1 LGKSREANHGSAH
14 VTNFIRN
21 IIDNDLATGK
31 VQQVVTRFPPEPNGY
46 LHIGHAKSIC
56 LNFGVARDYGGKCFL
71 RFDDTNPENEN
82 LEFMESIKDAVK
94 WLGFDWEDRLRNASD
109 YFEQLFNYAVQLI
122 QDGKAF
128 VCDLNAEQMREYRGN
143 LTETGRHSPFRNRPV
158 AENIDLFRRMR
169 AGEFPDGS
177 RTLRVKIDMSS
188 GNINLRD
195 PAIYRIKRSHHHLL
209 GDEWCIYPMYDYA
222 HCISDAIE
230 GISHSLCTLEF
241 EDHRPLYDWIL
252 DELKTP
258 CHPQQIE
265 FSRLELNYTV
275 TSKRKLKQL
284 VEDNLVDGW
293 DDPRMPTIA
302 GIRRRGYTP
311 AAVRLFCDRIG
322 VSKKKTVID
331 MSVLEDC
338 VREDL
343 NEVALR
349 AFVVLDPVQLIIE
362 NFQDQ
367 MVEALSVPNHP
378 QKPDLGTRLMPFSK
392 ELLIERED
400 FMENPP
406 SKYFRLA
413 PGQEVRLRYGYI
425 VKCERVEKDALGVV
439 TKIFCTYDPDTL
451 GKNPVG
457 RKVKG
462 IIHWV
467 SEKQSLPAVVR
478 EYDRLFVDPNPGAQK
493 DTDFVDM
500 LNKNSLR
507 VLSTCRVEP
516 GLAECLRSQP
526 YQFERLGYF
535 CRDSKAGTG
544 DALVFNRI
552 VTLRDTWAASGVP
565 HES

>member
-1 LGKSREANHGSAH
+1 LDKSKDAKHGGAH
-14 VTNFIRN
+14 VTNFVRN
-21 IIDNDLATGK
+21 IIDHDLASGK
-31 VQQVVTRFPPEPNGY
+31 HKGVVTRFPPEPNGY

-56 LNFGVARDYGGKCFL
+56 LNFGIARDYGGKCFL

-82 LEFMESIKDAVK
+82 LEFMESIKDAIR
-94 WLGFDWEDRLRNASD
+94 WLGFDWGDRLRNASD
-109 YFEQLFNYAVQLI
+109 YFEQLYGYAVQLI
-122 QDGKAF
+122 KEGKAF
-128 VCDLNAEQMREYRGN
+128 VCDLDSETLRGYRGS
-143 LTETGRHSPFRNRPV
+143 LTEGGKESPFRGRSV
-158 AENIDLFRRMR
+158 AENLDLFQRMR
-169 AGEFPDGS
+169 VGEFPDGS

-195 PAIYRIKRSHHHLL
+195 PAIYRIKRFNHHLL

-230 GISHSLCTLEF
+230 GITHSLCTLEF

-252 DELKTP
+252 NELKTP

-275 TSKRKLKQL
+275 TSKRKLKKL
-284 VEDNLVDGW
+284 VEDGLVDGW
-293 DDPRMPTIA
+293 DDPRLPTIA

-311 AAVRLFCDRIG
+311 NSVRLFCDRIG
-322 VSKKKTVID
+322 LSKKKTVID

-349 AFVVLDPVQLIIE
+349 AFAVLDPIQLVIE
-362 NFQDQ
+362 NYPEAS
-367 MVEALSVPNHP
+367 VEQLSVPNHP
-378 QKPDLGTRLMPFSK
+378 QKPELGMRLMPFSR

-425 VKCERVEKDALGVV
+425 VRCDRVEKNSLGEV
-439 TKIFCTYDPDTL
+439 TKIFCTYDPETL

-478 EYDRLFVDPNPGAQK
+478 EYDRLFVDPNPGAHM
-493 DTDFVDM
+493 DTEFVQL

-507 VLSTCRVEP
+507 TVSACRVEP
-516 GLAECLRSQP
+516 GLAQCPRGQQ

-535 CRDSKAGTG
+535 CRDSKEGT
-544 DALVFNRI
+544 DQSLVFNRI
-552 VTLRDTWAASGVP
+552 VTLRDTWAGTGAAN
-565 HES
+565 ES